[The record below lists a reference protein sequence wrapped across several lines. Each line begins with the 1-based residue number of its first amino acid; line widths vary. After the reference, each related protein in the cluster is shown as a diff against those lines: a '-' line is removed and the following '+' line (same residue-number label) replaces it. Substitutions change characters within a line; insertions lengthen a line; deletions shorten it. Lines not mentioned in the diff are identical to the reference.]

1 MRKLID
7 AIELKHRESGIDVYA
22 PASDVEIN
30 AFERRI
36 GFQLALDFKAF
47 YSVCNGLAAVKIFS
61 ICYHFHQSHNF
72 QMTLAPIGFTF
83 LSI

>member
-36 GFQLALDFKAF
+36 GFQLPLDFKAF
-47 YSVCNGLAAVKIFS
+47 YSVCNGFGCSEDV
-61 ICYHFHQSHNF
+61 F
-72 QMTLAPIGFTF
+72 QYVTTF
-83 LSI
+83 INHTISR